1 MPVFHDRREQQEQC
15 RKAAYTPNHAFP
27 VLLTILP
34 DSLINPA
41 GKEYEKRRRAKP
53 QKNFRGKR
61 GPLSAAVNLQQRPA
75 VTPDHR
81 IASS

>member
-1 MPVFHDRREQQEQC
+1 MPVFHDHREQQEHR
-15 RKAAYTPNHAFP
+15 RKAAYAPDHAFP

-34 DSLINPA
+34 NCLINPA
-41 GKEYEKRRRAKP
+41 GKEYEKSRRAKP
-53 QKNFRGKR
+53 QKNLCGKR
-61 GPLSAAVNLQQRPA
+61 GPLPAAVNLQQRPA